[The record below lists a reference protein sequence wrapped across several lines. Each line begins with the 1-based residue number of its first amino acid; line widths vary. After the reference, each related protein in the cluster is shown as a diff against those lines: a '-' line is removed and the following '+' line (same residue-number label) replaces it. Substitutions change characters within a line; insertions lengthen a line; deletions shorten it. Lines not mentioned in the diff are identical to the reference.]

1 MKLWRWVLLLLV
13 VAVLA
18 AWGWHWVAE
27 DPGHVLISLRGWRI
41 ETSLLVAILALLL
54 LWALVGLAARLLRW
68 PFGAVSRRR
77 RRLGHKRMAAG
88 LIELFEGR
96 HDAAER
102 SLLKAARYT
111 PLRAPAQ
118 LLQADAARRRG
129 AWDRALERLDQAT
142 DLAPQAARVLR
153 ARVLR
158 ERGDPEQA
166 AQLLGPEAESSK
178 LTPAG
183 WHELVLA
190 RLAAGQAVSALAAL
204 GPLRKSDALSDL
216 SMARLENTVLTAA
229 LASTEDAQSLA
240 GIWRNMPRGRRS
252 DADLVAV
259 YAQHAARSGAG
270 LAAMGELESSLRK
283 QWNSDLA
290 ALYVSLD
297 DVPVDQRLRQAE
309 SWLKHHSDDALLL
322 TALGG
327 LCARHGL
334 YGKAREYLHQAL
346 ELDASMG
353 PAWSALGEVAHD
365 NGDEARAAQCYRNAL
380 DIASGGEPGTLLP
393 GMHKSLAPVL
403 EERDQHGVPRLPSSE
418 FDVDDE
424 GA

>member
-1 MKLWRWVLLLLV
+1 MKLWRWVLILLV

-27 DPGHVLISLRGWRI
+27 DPGHVLISLRGWRV
-41 ETSLLVAILALLL
+41 ETSLLVAILLLLL
-54 LWALVGLAARLLRW
+54 LWALIGLVARLLRW

-88 LIELFEGR
+88 LIGLFEGR
-96 HDAAER
+96 HDVAER
-102 SLLKAARYT
+102 SLIKAARYT
-111 PLRAPAQ
+111 PLKAPAQ

-129 AWDRALERLDQAT
+129 AWDRALERLDHAT
-142 DLAPQAARVLR
+142 ELAPQAARVLR

-158 ERGDPEQA
+158 ERGEPEQA
-166 AQLLGPEAESSK
+166 AQLLGPEAESGK
-178 LTPAG
+178 LTPSG

-190 RLAAGQAVSALAAL
+190 RLAADQAVSALAAL
-204 GPLRKSDALSDL
+204 GPLRKSGALGEGA
-216 SMARLENTVLTAA
+216 MTRLEKTVLTAA
-229 LASTEDAQSLA
+229 LGSAEDAQSLA
-240 GIWRNMPRGRRS
+240 GIWRNLPRGRRS
-252 DADLVAV
+252 DPDLVAV

-283 QWNSDLA
+283 QWNPDLA
-290 ALYVSLD
+290 ALYVSLE
-297 DVPVDQRLRQAE
+297 DVPVDQRMKQAE
-309 SWLKHHSDDALLL
+309 SWLKNHSDDAVLL

-334 YGKAREYLHQAL
+334 YGKAREYLQHAL
-346 ELDASMG
+346 EQDESMA
-353 PAWSALGEVAHD
+353 PAWSALGEVAHGG
-365 NGDEARAAQCYRNAL
+365 GDEAEAARCYRNAL
-380 DIASGGEPGTLLP
+380 DIASGGESRSLLS
-393 GMHKSLAPVL
+393 GMHKSLAPVV

-418 FDVDDE
+418 FDAEDE